1 VGEGLARITKNE
13 NQNMIMKISL
23 RLIGCAVGLAALAL
37 TGALAQSSE
46 SPAAFSIQLVSTF
59 DYPGTGNQTRP
70 QKINSTRDIAG
81 LFVDTSAA
89 SFGFVRFGN
98 GNFSPPIADPNATS
112 NFTEGRGIN
121 DSRLVC
127 GDYLDSLGAFEGF
140 FFLHNT
146 YQNYVAPDSTTTILL
161 GVNNAGDFCGSNIP
175 SSTGIQGAF
184 LSIGGVVTEF
194 TVPTAT
200 ATLAYQLNA
209 TNQSCGYYID
219 SAGVTHGLF
228 RDSNG
233 TIHAPIDP
241 VGSTGT
247 ILFGNNDMNFMVG
260 RYTDAAGATHG
271 ILFVPPNRF
280 LVYDFPG
287 ATFTSLNG
295 INRANIIVGRYTDP
309 NTAIDHGIIA
319 RVVRTAAG
327 VTLPMAPPSAPPA
340 QAVPQRGVY
349 TAPAY

>member
-1 VGEGLARITKNE
+1 
-13 NQNMIMKISL
+13 MKISP
-23 RLIGCAVGLAALAL
+23 RLIGCAVGFAALAL
-37 TGALAQSSE
+37 TGALAQSPE

-59 DYPGTGNQTRP
+59 DYPGTGTQTRP

-81 LFVDTSAA
+81 VFVDTSGA
-89 SFGFVRFGN
+89 SFGFVRFSN

-146 YQNYVAPDSTTTILL
+146 YQNYVVPDSTTTILL

-175 SSTGIQGAF
+175 TATGIQGAF

-194 TVPTAT
+194 TVPNAT

-260 RYTDAAGATHG
+260 RYSDAAGATHG

-295 INRANIIVGRYTDP
+295 INSANIIVGRYTDP
-309 NTAIDHGIIA
+309 TTAIDPGIIA

-327 VTLPMAPPSAPPA
+327 GVTLPRAPPSAPPA
-340 QAVPQRGVY
+340 QAVPQRGVV

>member
-1 VGEGLARITKNE
+1 
-13 NQNMIMKISL
+13 MKISL
-23 RLIGCAVGLAALAL
+23 RLVGCAVGLAALAL
-37 TGALAQSSE
+37 TGALAQS
-46 SPAAFSIQLVSTF
+46 PDAFSIQFVSQF

-81 LFVDTSAA
+81 VFVDTSGA
-89 SFGFVRFGN
+89 SFGFVRFSN

-140 FFLHNT
+140 FFSHNT
-146 YQNYVAPDSTTTILL
+146 FTNYDPEPTFTIVL
-161 GVNNAGDFCGSNIP
+161 GVNNAGDFCGSVIP
-175 SSTGIQGAF
+175 SSGIQEAF
-184 LSIGGVVTEF
+184 VSIGGVMTDF
-194 TVPTAT
+194 TVPNAT
-200 ATLAYQLNA
+200 ATLAYQINT
-209 TNQSCGYYID
+209 TNTSCGYYID
-219 SAGVTHGLF
+219 STGVTHGYW

-247 ILFGNNDMNFMVG
+247 ILFGNNDRNFMVG
-260 RYTDAAGATHG
+260 RYTDATGATHG

-280 LVYDFPG
+280 LVYDQPG

-295 INRANIIVGRYTDP
+295 INRGNTIVGRYTDP
-309 NTAIDHGIIA
+309 NTLIDHGIIVQ
-319 RVVRTAAG
+319 VVRTADGG
-327 VTLPMAPPSAPPA
+327 VTLPLAPPSAPEPVVPG
-340 QAVPQRGVY
+340 QAVF

>member
-1 VGEGLARITKNE
+1 
-13 NQNMIMKISL
+13 MKISI
-23 RLIGCAVGLAALAL
+23 RLFGCALSFAALAV
-37 TGALAQSSE
+37 TGVLAQSAE
-46 SPAAFSIQLVSTF
+46 SPEAFSIQFVSQF

-70 QKINSTRDIAG
+70 QKINSTGDIAG
-81 LFVDTSAA
+81 LFVDSTGA

-127 GDYLDSLGAFEGF
+127 GDYLDSVGAFEGF
-140 FFLHNT
+140 FFSHNT
-146 YQNYVAPDSTTTILL
+146 FTNYLVPDSTTTIVL
-161 GVNNAGDFCGSNIP
+161 GVNNAADFAGSNIP
-175 SSTGIQGAF
+175 TSTGIQGAF

-194 TVPTAT
+194 TVPNAT
-200 ATLAYQLNA
+200 ATLAYQLNR

-219 SAGVTHGLF
+219 SGGVTHGYW
-228 RDSNG
+228 RDSDG
-233 TIHAPIDP
+233 TMHAPIDP

-247 ILFGNNDMNFMVG
+247 ILFGNNDRNFMVG
-260 RYTDAAGATHG
+260 RYSDAGGATHG

-280 LVYDFPG
+280 LVYDQPG

-295 INRANIIVGRYTDP
+295 INRANQIVGRYTDP
-309 NTAIDHGIIA
+309 NRLIDHGIILQ
-319 RVVRTAAG
+319 VVRTSAG
-327 VTLPMAPPSAPPA
+327 IELPLAPPSAPA
-340 QAVPQRGVY
+340 QAVPPRATV